1 MATTNFVSR
10 FIELKNITKPT
21 KKQISL
27 VNEKSHSKTFNRTAG
42 TTNVFL
48 QVLLQ
53 PPFRGNFLDSRRVKD
68 QLSKKQVWSPIPLDN
83 VGTTGTLNAPFQT
96 LGSLYEH
103 GPLGVV
109 LYTIS

>member
-1 MATTNFVSR
+1 M
-10 FIELKNITKPT
+10 KNLIQKHLTEPLAPPMF
-21 KKQISL
+21 S
-27 VNEKSHSKTFNRTAG
+27 SKCC
-42 TTNVFL
+42 
-48 QVLLQ
+48 LQ
-53 PPFRGNFLDSRRVKD
+53 PPFRGNFLDPRRVKD

-103 GPLGVV
+103 GPLGIV